1 MIYINRI
8 DEKNRFLGFNAYI
21 SNYKRQDDSHTYSY
35 LFAREQLKEAGIV
48 MGLEQIIKGR

>member
-48 MGLEQIIKGR
+48 MGLEQIIKG